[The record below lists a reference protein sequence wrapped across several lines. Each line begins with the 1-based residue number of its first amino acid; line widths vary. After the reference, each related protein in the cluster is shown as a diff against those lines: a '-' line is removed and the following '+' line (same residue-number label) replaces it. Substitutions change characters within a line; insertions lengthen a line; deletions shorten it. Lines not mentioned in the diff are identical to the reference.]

1 MSSVDDKNQDNEEKS
16 TDQVDETQ
24 SNADKPEKELSEL
37 ELAQKQADDNHELLL
52 RAKAEVENIKKRTSK
67 EVENA
72 FKYSTESLLQEIIP
86 IYDSL
91 SLSCELSGDKTTKEQ
106 LDEGNKLLLSM
117 FKQLFEKNNIQEIN
131 PKNEVFNPELH
142 QAVSTIEDK
151 KKKNDIVAEVVQ
163 KGYLLNFRSLSHC
176 GDLSFFFKQILD
188 PCQLFSLRFKRFN
201 LYMNIF

>member
-1 MSSVDDKNQDNEEKS
+1 MSSVDDKNQDNEDKS
-16 TDQVDETQ
+16 KDEVDETQ

-37 ELAQKQADDNHELLL
+37 ELAQKQADDNYELLL

-106 LDEGNKLLLSM
+106 LNEGNKLLLSM

-163 KGYLLNFRSLSHC
+163 KGYLLNNRAIKPALVIVVKNS
-176 GDLSFFFKQILD
+176 
-188 PCQLFSLRFKRFN
+188 
-201 LYMNIF
+201 